1 MMARANLN
9 ARGITKDVKDGKLT
23 KLARVALLREL
34 PVLHVL
40 RDVADLDTGNAPK
53 TETPL

>member
-23 KLARVALLREL
+23 KKSQTSKLREL

-53 TETPL
+53 TETPP